1 MFVNKT
7 VLNKKP
13 IAAILSILTLL
24 LGAAAAVAQETISVP
39 LSDPAKPAWLK
50 VSLISGSIRV
60 EAYDGKEVLVAVSND
75 MAEVEKDQGER
86 RDGLR
91 RIPNTSQGLTVEEKD
106 NKVEISVRS
115 WNRAAT
121 LDIKVPRR
129 TSLNLKTV
137 NDGEIVVRGVE
148 GELELGN
155 TNGPIEAINVA
166 GSVVAGALN
175 DDIKVT
181 FTAVTPGKAMS
192 FTNMNGDI
200 DVTFPAS
207 LKADLRMR
215 SDMGELLTDFDL
227 QPVATTSRSQ
237 EGGDGKGFRLKIENE
252 IQAKVGGGGAE
263 IVFKNFNG
271 DVLIRKGK

>member
-1 MFVNKT
+1 M
-7 VLNKKP
+7 
-13 IAAILSILTLL
+13 
-24 LGAAAAVAQETISVP
+24 
-39 LSDPAKPAWLK
+39 
-50 VSLISGSIRV
+50 
-60 EAYDGKEVLVAVSND
+60 AVSNE
-75 MAEVEKDQGER
+75 MEEVDERQPER
-86 RDGLR
+86 RNGLR
-91 RIPNTSQGLTVEEKD
+91 RIPNTSQGMTIEEKD
-106 NKVEISVRS
+106 NKVAISVKS
-115 WNRAAT
+115 WNRTAT
-121 LDIKVPRR
+121 LEIKVPRR

-155 TNGPIEAINVA
+155 TNGPIEAVNVA

-215 SDMGELLTDFDL
+215 SDMGEILTDFDFEA
-227 QPVATTSRSQ
+227 VAATSRSQ
-237 EGGDGKGFRLKIENE
+237 EGGGEGKGFRLKIENE
-252 IQAKVGGGGAE
+252 VHAKVGGGGAE